1 MFANAKLMWMHW
13 ILFTQDDLWFQL
25 HLEFVFISRI
35 CSAADDLLKFCAP
48 AIQDV
53 RLGPHRSILVAERDM
68 RLVFVKLERLRRAG
82 CPFIPLNKKSKWG
95 VMQSYFV
102 KLASEMEVTSRS
114 SKSMDFQKSLLTMT
128 PSERKV
134 LIASMADEV
143 CFKVVDVGR
152 KEIFNCWT
160 AIGHV

>member
-1 MFANAKLMWMHW
+1 
-13 ILFTQDDLWFQL
+13 
-25 HLEFVFISRI
+25 
-35 CSAADDLLKFCAP
+35 
-48 AIQDV
+48 
-53 RLGPHRSILVAERDM
+53 M
-68 RLVFVKLERLRRAG
+68 RLVFVKLERLRRAK
-82 CPFIPLNKKSKWG
+82 CPFIHLNKKSKWG
-95 VMQSYFV
+95 VMQSYFD
-102 KLASEMEVTSRS
+102 KLALEREATSRS